1 MQRPGAAQYRYRLT
15 RIGDARLAGDDRA
28 GALAVYE
35 ESLSVARKLL
45 AIDRSNVGWQVDLVV
60 SLYKLSAVVEPP
72 RARAALREALAIV
85 EMLARDD
92 KLNAAQR
99 DLPRR
104 IGEALAA
111 LPPEQA
117 EAR

>member
-1 MQRPGAAQYRYRLT
+1 MGWMAGFLTKSSSRSYRAHHEV
-15 RIGDARLAGDDRA
+15 I
-28 GALAVYE
+28 
-35 ESLSVARKLL
+35 
-45 AIDRSNVGWQVDLVV
+45 
-60 SLYKLSAVVEPP
+60 EPP
-72 RARAALREALAIV
+72 QARAALREALAIA
-85 EMLARDD
+85 EMLARDG

-104 IGEALAA
+104 IGEALAT